1 MITFNFITQN
11 SDYKTNDMNTLELKS
26 IAELQNLAFYIPD
39 YQRGYRWTRQQVE
52 DLLNDIFEF
61 SQKDNAGIYCLQPLV
76 VVPRPSDEQP
86 LDKVHAA
93 KVNEQWEVVDGQQ
106 RLTTIRLI
114 LEVLGQSR
122 FYDITYQ
129 TRKNSAEF
137 LNNITAAEAKT
148 NAETNIDF
156 HHICQAVK
164 VICEWLLKT
173 ITGLEAVS
181 AKNVGA
187 NINSC
192 QTVDVIRKWLEES
205 KKLEELKKET
215 VEHFQKVL
223 LNRVKFIWYETEEDP
238 KEVFARLNIGKIS
251 LTNAELIKALLLNK
265 SNFDSS
271 DDDKIRLWQQEIAME
286 WDVIEYAL
294 QSNEFWLFLNVPGDE
309 RPTRIDY
316 VFDMIC
322 RCDMLGCKDEKD
334 TSDEFRT
341 FRYFYHYL
349 AVQKQKKISL
359 AQAVRT
365 IWEKVREIFHTLQE
379 WFDDMELYHYIGYLI
394 CMGRRVD
401 EIYKQWMT
409 NSAKSKFKE
418 YLISTIKGIIPYKKS
433 EEIENTVYEVDR
445 EGSQIK
451 GGSKTNCRPILLL
464 HNLQTV
470 INQNRILSTNA
481 KYKNGVFYKFPF
493 HLYKSEGWDVEHI
506 DSNTENGLNNIQSQ
520 REWLLNAYFGLQDKT
535 LRDQIQ
541 KFFKQ
546 YAGKAY
552 EQSEDSAKQ
561 TARDEAFTELK
572 HQIEDVGGNNRLS
585 QNEKNKIWNFTLLDS
600 STNRSYGNAIFP
612 AKRRVII
619 GKDQGKKFNPLTIDE
634 NRLIKES
641 SPTENGSSSFIPP
654 CTKYVFLKYYNTVSF
669 DPNAWTQADAN
680 AYKDNIIEV
689 LKDFLS

>member
-1 MITFNFITQN
+1 
-11 SDYKTNDMNTLELKS
+11 MNTLELKS

-76 VVPRPSDEQP
+76 VVKKSSDEQL
-86 LDKVHAA
+86 LDRVHAA
-93 KVNEQWEVVDGQQ
+93 KDLDEVKRILNGEWEVVDGQQ

-114 LEVLGQSR
+114 LEALEHHR

-129 TRKNSAEF
+129 TRKDSAKF
-137 LNNITAAEAKT
+137 LNEITAAEAAGEKT
-148 NAETNIDF
+148 EKNNIDF
-156 HHICQAVK
+156 YHIYQAVT
-164 VICEWLLKT
+164 VIHEWLEKT
-173 ITGLEAVS
+173 DKKKI
-181 AKNVGA
+181 
-187 NINSC
+187 
-192 QTVDVIRKWLEES
+192 DEEK
-205 KKLEELKKET
+205 KKL
-215 VEHFQKVL
+215 FQEVL

-265 SNFDSS
+265 SNFGSS

-294 QSNEFWLFLNVPGDE
+294 QSNEFWLFLNAPGDE

-349 AVQKQKKISL
+349 AVQKQKEISS

-365 IWEKVREIFHTLQE
+365 IWEKVREIFQTLQE
-379 WFDDMELYHYIGYLI
+379 WFDDMELYHYVGYLI
-394 CMGRRVD
+394 CMGRNID
-401 EIYKQWMT
+401 EIYEHWITTKPD
-409 NSAKSKFKE
+409 FKE
-418 YLISTIKGIIPYKKS
+418 YLMSVIKDIIPCKKIKD
-433 EEIENTVYEVDR
+433 IENRVYEVDA
-445 EGSQIK
+445 EDSQTK

-470 INQNRILSTNA
+470 INQNRILDANA
-481 KYKNGVFYKFPF
+481 KYKNGIFYKFPF
-493 HLYKSEGWDVEHI
+493 HLYKLEGWDVEHI
-506 DSNTENGLNNIQSQ
+506 DSNTENGLDNIKSQ

-535 LRDQIQ
+535 LRGQIQ

-546 YAGKAY
+546 YAGNAS

-572 HQIEDVGGNNRLS
+572 HQIEDVGGNDRLS

-612 AKRRVII
+612 AKRKVII
-619 GKDQGKKFNPLTIDE
+619 GKDQGKKFNSSTIDE
-634 NRLIKES
+634 NGQIVLGSAEN
-641 SPTENGSSSFIPP
+641 SPSAFIPP
-654 CTKYVFLKYYNTVSF
+654 CTRYVFLKYYNTASF
-669 DPNAWTQADAN
+669 DPNVWTRNDAE

>member
-1 MITFNFITQN
+1 MKIFNFTIQN
-11 SDYKTNDMNTLELKS
+11 SDYKTTDMNTLELKS
-26 IAELQNLAFYIPD
+26 IAKLQDLEFYIPD

-61 SQKDNAGIYCLQPLV
+61 SQKENAGIYCLQPLV
-76 VVPRPSDEQP
+76 VIKRSSEEQL
-86 LDKVHAA
+86 LDRVHAA
-93 KVNEQWEVVDGQQ
+93 KDLDEVKRILNGQWEVVDGQQ

-114 LEVLGQSR
+114 LEVLNCPC
-122 FYDITYQ
+122 YDITYQ
-129 TRKNSAEF
+129 TRENSAEF
-137 LNNITAAEAKT
+137 LNTITTKGEKDAK
-148 NAETNIDF
+148 TNIDF
-156 HHICQAVK
+156 YRIYEAYK
-164 VICEWLLKT
+164 KIDEWL
-173 ITGLEAVS
+173 
-181 AKNVGA
+181 
-187 NINSC
+187 
-192 QTVDVIRKWLEES
+192 
-205 KKLEELKKET
+205 KEIDGKQK
-215 VEHFQKVL
+215 ERFQNVL
-223 LNRVKFIWYETEEDP
+223 LNQVKFIWYETQENP
-238 KEVFARLNIGKIS
+238 KEVFTRLNIGKIS

-265 SNFDSS
+265 SNFDRR

-294 QSNEFWLFLNVPGDE
+294 QSNEFWLFLNAPGDE

-349 AVQKQKKISL
+349 AVQKQKEISL

-365 IWEKVREIFHTLQE
+365 IWEKVREIFQTLQE
-379 WFDDMELYHYIGYLI
+379 WFDDMELYHYVGYLI
-394 CMGRRVD
+394 CMGRNID
-401 EIYKQWMT
+401 EIYEHWNDSDNK
-409 NSAKSKFKE
+409 AGFIEK
-418 YLISTIKGIIPYKKS
+418 YLTEEIKKTIPYKD
-433 EEIENTVYEVDR
+433 IENTVYEVKQ
-445 EGSQIK
+445 EGSQFK

-470 INQNRILSTNA
+470 INQNRILSANA

-493 HLYKSEGWDVEHI
+493 HLYKLEGWDVEHI
-506 DSNTENGLNNIQSQ
+506 DSNTENGLDNIQSQ

-572 HQIEDVGGNNRLS
+572 HQIEDVGGNDRLS

-612 AKRRVII
+612 AKRKVII
-619 GKDQGKKFNPLTIDE
+619 GKDQGKKFNSSTIDE
-634 NRLIKES
+634 NGQIVLGSAEN
-641 SPTENGSSSFIPP
+641 SPSAFIPP
-654 CTKYVFLKYYNTVSF
+654 CTRYVFLKYYNTASF
-669 DPNAWTQADAN
+669 DPNVWTRNDAE

-689 LKDFLS
+689 LKNFLS

>member
-1 MITFNFITQN
+1 
-11 SDYKTNDMNTLELKS
+11 MNTLELKS
-26 IAELQNLAFYIPD
+26 IAELENLAFYIPD
-39 YQRGYRWTRQQVE
+39 YQRGYRWTRRQVE

-61 SQKDNAGIYCLQPLV
+61 SQKENAGIYCLQPLV
-76 VVPRPSDEQP
+76 VIKKSSEEQL
-86 LDKVHAA
+86 LDRVHAA
-93 KVNEQWEVVDGQQ
+93 KDLDEVKRILNGQWEVVDGQQ

-114 LEVLGQSR
+114 LEVLRHHR
-122 FYDITYQ
+122 FYEITYQ
-129 TRKNSAEF
+129 TREDSAEF
-137 LNNITAAEAKT
+137 LNGITTTEAEKE
-148 NAETNIDF
+148 AEKNIDF
-156 HHICQAVK
+156 YHIYEAYK
-164 VICEWLLKT
+164 KIDEWL
-173 ITGLEAVS
+173 
-181 AKNVGA
+181 
-187 NINSC
+187 
-192 QTVDVIRKWLEES
+192 
-205 KKLEELKKET
+205 KEIDGKQK
-215 VEHFQKVL
+215 ERFQNVL
-223 LNRVKFIWYETEEDP
+223 LHRVKFIWYETKEDP
-238 KEVFARLNIGKIS
+238 KEVFTRLNIGKIS

-265 SNFDSS
+265 SNFGSS

-294 QSNEFWLFLNVPGDE
+294 QSNEFWLFLNAPGDE

-349 AVQKQKKISL
+349 AVQKQKEISL

-365 IWEKVREIFHTLQE
+365 IWEKVREIFQTLQE

-401 EIYKQWMT
+401 EIYKQW
-409 NSAKSKFKE
+409 NDSDNKSGFIEK
-418 YLISTIKGIIPYKKS
+418 YLTEEIKKTIPYKD
-433 EEIENTVYEVDR
+433 IENTVYEVKQ
-445 EGSQIK
+445 EGSQFK

-470 INQNRILSTNA
+470 INQNRILSANA

-493 HLYKSEGWDVEHI
+493 HLYKLEGWDVEHI
-506 DSNTENGLNNIQSQ
+506 DSNTENGLNDIQSQ

-572 HQIEDVGGNNRLS
+572 HQIEDVGGNDRLS

-612 AKRRVII
+612 AKRKVII
-619 GKDQGKKFNPLTIDE
+619 GKDQGKKFNSSTIDE
-634 NRLIKES
+634 NGQIVLGSAEN
-641 SPTENGSSSFIPP
+641 SPSAFIPP
-654 CTKYVFLKYYNTVSF
+654 CTRYVFLKYYNTASF
-669 DPNAWTQADAN
+669 DPNVWTRNDAE

-689 LKDFLS
+689 LKNFLS

>member
-1 MITFNFITQN
+1 
-11 SDYKTNDMNTLELKS
+11 MNTLELKS
-26 IAELQNLAFYIPD
+26 VAELQDLAFYIPD
-39 YQRGYRWTRQQVE
+39 YQRGYRWTQRQVE

-76 VVPRPSDEQP
+76 VKSLNGP
-86 LDKVHAA
+86 
-93 KVNEQWEVVDGQQ
+93 WEVVDGQQ

-114 LEVLGQSR
+114 LEVLGRSR

-129 TRKNSAEF
+129 TRKDSAEF
-137 LNNITAAEAKT
+137 LNEITTEAAGEK
-148 NAETNIDF
+148 AEEKEKNNIDF
-156 HHICQAVK
+156 YHIYLAV
-164 VICEWLLKT
+164 T
-173 ITGLEAVS
+173 
-181 AKNVGA
+181 
-187 NINSC
+187 
-192 QTVDVIRKWLEES
+192 VIRKWLKEKMDEKKIDEEK
-205 KKLEELKKET
+205 KKL
-215 VEHFQKVL
+215 FQKIL
-223 LNRVKFIWYETEEDP
+223 LEQVKFIWYETEEDP
-238 KEVFARLNIGKIS
+238 KEVFTRLNIGKIS

-271 DDDKIRLWQQEIAME
+271 DDDKIRLWQQEIAMK

-294 QSNEFWLFLNVPGDE
+294 QSNEFWLFLNAPGDE

-322 RCDMLGCKDEKD
+322 RCDLLGCKDEKD

-349 AVQKQKKISL
+349 AVQKQKEISL

-365 IWEKVREIFHTLQE
+365 IWEKVREIFQTLQE

-394 CMGRRVD
+394 YMGRKVD
-401 EIYKQWMT
+401 EIYKQW
-409 NSAKSKFKE
+409 NVSDGKFEFIEKYLKE
-418 YLISTIKGIIPYKKS
+418 EIKRTIPYKD
-433 EEIENTVYEVDR
+433 IENTVYEVES
-445 EGSQIK
+445 EGSAHK
-451 GGSKTNCRPILLL
+451 GGNKTNCRPILLL

-470 INQNRILSTNA
+470 INQNRILGANE

-493 HLYKSEGWDVEHI
+493 HLYKLEGWDVEHI
-506 DSNTENGLNNIQSQ
+506 DSNTENGLDNIPSQ

-546 YAGKAY
+546 YAGAGKAS

-572 HQIEDVGGNNRLS
+572 HQIEDVGGNDRLS

-634 NRLIKES
+634 NGQIKES

-654 CTKYVFLKYYNTVSF
+654 CTRYVFLKYYNTASF
-669 DPNAWTQADAN
+669 DPNAWTKDDAE
-680 AYKDNIIEV
+680 AYKNNIKEV

>member
-1 MITFNFITQN
+1 
-11 SDYKTNDMNTLELKS
+11 MNTLELKS
-26 IAELQNLAFYIPD
+26 IAKLQDLEFYIPD

-61 SQKDNAGIYCLQPLV
+61 SQKENAGIYCLQPLV
-76 VVPRPSDEQP
+76 VIKRSSEEQL
-86 LDKVHAA
+86 LDRVHAA
-93 KVNEQWEVVDGQQ
+93 KDLDEVKRILNGQWEVVDGQQ

-114 LEVLGQSR
+114 LEVLNCPC
-122 FYDITYQ
+122 YDITYQ
-129 TRKNSAEF
+129 TRENSAEF
-137 LNNITAAEAKT
+137 LNTITTKGEKDAK
-148 NAETNIDF
+148 TNIDF
-156 HHICQAVK
+156 YRIYEAYK
-164 VICEWLLKT
+164 KIDEWLKT
-173 ITGLEAVS
+173 KIDE
-181 AKNVGA
+181 
-187 NINSC
+187 
-192 QTVDVIRKWLEES
+192 
-205 KKLEELKKET
+205 KKK
-215 VEHFQKVL
+215 HFQNVL
-223 LNRVKFIWYETEEDP
+223 LNQVKFIWYETQENP
-238 KEVFARLNIGKIS
+238 KEVFTRLNIGKIS

-265 SNFDSS
+265 SNFDSR

-294 QSNEFWLFLNVPGDE
+294 QSNEFWLFLNAPGDE

-349 AVQKQKKISL
+349 AVQKQKEISL

-365 IWEKVREIFHTLQE
+365 IWEKVREIFQTLQE
-379 WFDDMELYHYIGYLI
+379 WFDDMELYHYVGYLI
-394 CMGRRVD
+394 CMGRNID
-401 EIYKQWMT
+401 EIYEHWNDSDNK
-409 NSAKSKFKE
+409 AGFIEK
-418 YLISTIKGIIPYKKS
+418 YLTEEIKKTIPYKD
-433 EEIENTVYEVDR
+433 IENTVYEVKQ
-445 EGSQIK
+445 EGSQFK

-470 INQNRILSTNA
+470 INQNRILSANA

-493 HLYKSEGWDVEHI
+493 HLYKLEGWDVEHI
-506 DSNTENGLNNIQSQ
+506 DSNTENGLDNIQSQ

-546 YAGKAY
+546 YAY

-572 HQIEDVGGNNRLS
+572 HQIEDVGGNDRLS

-612 AKRRVII
+612 AKRKVII
-619 GKDQGKKFNPLTIDE
+619 GKDQGKKFNPSTIDE
-634 NRLIKES
+634 NGQIVLGSAEN
-641 SPTENGSSSFIPP
+641 SPSAFIPP
-654 CTKYVFLKYYNTVSF
+654 CTRYVFLKYYNTASF
-669 DPNAWTQADAN
+669 DPNVWTRNDAE

-689 LKDFLS
+689 LKNFLS

>member
-1 MITFNFITQN
+1 MKIFNFTIQN
-11 SDYKTNDMNTLELKS
+11 SDYKTTDMNTLELKS
-26 IAELQNLAFYIPD
+26 VAELQNLAFYIPD
-39 YQRGYRWTRQQVE
+39 YQRGYRWTRRQVE

-61 SQKDNAGIYCLQPLV
+61 SQKENAGIYCLQPLV
-76 VVPRPSDEQP
+76 VIKRSSEEQL
-86 LDKVHAA
+86 LDRVHAA
-93 KVNEQWEVVDGQQ
+93 KDLDEVKRILNGQWEVVDGQQ

-114 LEVLGQSR
+114 LEVLRHHR
-122 FYDITYQ
+122 FYEITYQ
-129 TRKNSAEF
+129 TREDSAEF
-137 LNNITAAEAKT
+137 LNGITTTEAEKE
-148 NAETNIDF
+148 AEKNIDF
-156 HHICQAVK
+156 YHIYEAYK
-164 VICEWLLKT
+164 KIDEWL
-173 ITGLEAVS
+173 
-181 AKNVGA
+181 
-187 NINSC
+187 
-192 QTVDVIRKWLEES
+192 
-205 KKLEELKKET
+205 KEIDGKQK
-215 VEHFQKVL
+215 ERFQNVL
-223 LNRVKFIWYETEEDP
+223 LHRVKFIWYETKEDP
-238 KEVFARLNIGKIS
+238 KEVFTRLNIGKIS

-265 SNFDSS
+265 SNFGSS

-294 QSNEFWLFLNVPGDE
+294 QSNEFWLFLNAPGDE

-349 AVQKQKKISL
+349 AVQKQKEISL

-365 IWEKVREIFHTLQE
+365 IWEKVREIFQTLQE

-401 EIYKQWMT
+401 EIYKQW
-409 NSAKSKFKE
+409 NDSDNKSGFIEK
-418 YLISTIKGIIPYKKS
+418 YLTEEIKKTIPYKD
-433 EEIENTVYEVDR
+433 IENTVYEVKQ
-445 EGSQIK
+445 EGSQFK

-470 INQNRILSTNA
+470 INQNRILSANA

-493 HLYKSEGWDVEHI
+493 HLYKLEGWDVEHI
-506 DSNTENGLNNIQSQ
+506 DSNTENGLDNIQSQ

-535 LRDQIQ
+535 IRDQIQ

-546 YAGKAY
+546 YAAY

-561 TARDEAFTELK
+561 TARDKAFTELK
-572 HQIEDVGGNNRLS
+572 HQIEDVGGNDRLS

-612 AKRRVII
+612 AKRKVII
-619 GKDQGKKFNPLTIDE
+619 GKDQGKKFNSSTIDE
-634 NRLIKES
+634 NGQIVLGSAEN
-641 SPTENGSSSFIPP
+641 SPSAFIPP
-654 CTKYVFLKYYNTVSF
+654 CTRYVFLKYYNTASF
-669 DPNAWTQADAN
+669 DPNVWARNDAE

-689 LKDFLS
+689 LKNFLS

>member
-1 MITFNFITQN
+1 
-11 SDYKTNDMNTLELKS
+11 MNTLELKS
-26 IAELQNLAFYIPD
+26 VAELQNLAFYIPD
-39 YQRGYRWTRQQVE
+39 YQRGYRWTRRQVE

-61 SQKDNAGIYCLQPLV
+61 SQKENAGIYCLQPLV
-76 VVPRPSDEQP
+76 VIKRSSEEQL
-86 LDKVHAA
+86 LDRVHAA
-93 KVNEQWEVVDGQQ
+93 KDLDEVKRILNGQWEVVDGQQ

-114 LEVLGQSR
+114 LEVLRHHR
-122 FYDITYQ
+122 FYEITYQ
-129 TRKNSAEF
+129 TREDSAEF
-137 LNNITAAEAKT
+137 LNGITTTEAEKE
-148 NAETNIDF
+148 AEKNIDF
-156 HHICQAVK
+156 YHIYEAYK
-164 VICEWLLKT
+164 KIDEWL
-173 ITGLEAVS
+173 
-181 AKNVGA
+181 
-187 NINSC
+187 
-192 QTVDVIRKWLEES
+192 
-205 KKLEELKKET
+205 KEIDGKQK
-215 VEHFQKVL
+215 ERFQNVL
-223 LNRVKFIWYETEEDP
+223 LHRVKFIWYET
-238 KEVFARLNIGKIS
+238 KEVFTRLNIGKIS

-265 SNFDSS
+265 SNFGSS

-294 QSNEFWLFLNVPGDE
+294 QSNEFWLFLNAPGDE

-349 AVQKQKKISL
+349 AVQKQKEISL

-365 IWEKVREIFHTLQE
+365 IWEKVREIFQTLQE
-379 WFDDMELYHYIGYLI
+379 WFDDMELYHYVGYLI
-394 CMGRRVD
+394 CMGRNID
-401 EIYKQWMT
+401 EIYEHWITTKPD
-409 NSAKSKFKE
+409 FKE
-418 YLISTIKGIIPYKKS
+418 YLMSVIKDIIPCKKIKD
-433 EEIENTVYEVDR
+433 IENRVYEVDA
-445 EGSQIK
+445 EDSQTK

-470 INQNRILSTNA
+470 INQNRILSANA

-493 HLYKSEGWDVEHI
+493 HLYKLEGWDVEHI
-506 DSNTENGLNNIQSQ
+506 DSNTENGLDNIQSQ

-572 HQIEDVGGNNRLS
+572 HQIEDVGGNDRLS

-612 AKRRVII
+612 AKRKVII
-619 GKDQGKKFNPLTIDE
+619 GKDQGKKFNSSTIDE
-634 NRLIKES
+634 NGQIVLGSAEN
-641 SPTENGSSSFIPP
+641 SPSAFIPP
-654 CTKYVFLKYYNTVSF
+654 CTRYVFLKYYNTASF
-669 DPNAWTQADAN
+669 DPNVWTRNDAE

-689 LKDFLS
+689 LKNFLS

>member
-1 MITFNFITQN
+1 
-11 SDYKTNDMNTLELKS
+11 MNTLELKS
-26 IAELQNLAFYIPD
+26 VANLQKLAFYIPD
-39 YQRGYRWTRQQVE
+39 YQRGYRWTQRQVE

-76 VVPRPSDEQP
+76 VVPRSSDEQP
-86 LDKVHAA
+86 LDKAHATE
-93 KVNEQWEVVDGQQ
+93 VNEQWEVVDGQQ

-114 LEVLGQSR
+114 LEVLGRSR

-129 TRKNSAEF
+129 TRSDSAES
-137 LNNITAAEAKT
+137 LNKITTEEVAGEKAEEKAEEKAK
-148 NAETNIDF
+148 NNIDF
-156 HHICQAVK
+156 YHIYLAV
-164 VICEWLLKT
+164 T
-173 ITGLEAVS
+173 
-181 AKNVGA
+181 
-187 NINSC
+187 
-192 QTVDVIRKWLEES
+192 VIRRWLDE
-205 KKLEELKKET
+205 KKIDKEK
-215 VEHFQKVL
+215 FQDIL

-294 QSNEFWLFLNVPGDE
+294 QSNEFWLFLNAPGDE

-322 RCDMLGCKDEKD
+322 RCDLLGCKDEKEID
-334 TSDEFRT
+334 ATDDFRT

-349 AVQKQKKISL
+349 AVQKQNKISL

-365 IWEKVREIFHTLQE
+365 IWENVREIFHTLQE

-394 CMGRRVD
+394 YMGRKVD
-401 EIYKQWMT
+401 EIYKQW
-409 NSAKSKFKE
+409 NVSDGKFEFIEKYLKE
-418 YLISTIKGIIPYKKS
+418 EIKRTIPYKD
-433 EEIENTVYEVDR
+433 IENTVYEV
-445 EGSQIK
+445 ESAQNK

-470 INQNRILSTNA
+470 INQNRILGANA

-493 HLYKSEGWDVEHI
+493 HLYKLEGWDVEHI
-506 DSNTENGLNNIQSQ
+506 DSNTENGLNDIQSQ
-520 REWLLNAYFGLQDKT
+520 REWLLNAYFGLQDKAYQT

-541 KFFKQ
+541 EFFKTRK
-546 YAGKAY
+546 GD
-552 EQSEDSAKQ
+552 EQNADSDKQ
-561 TARDEAFTELK
+561 TVRNEQFAELK
-572 HQIEDVGGNNRLS
+572 KQIEDIGGSKRLD

-612 AKRRVII
+612 AKRRAII
-619 GKDQGKKFNPLTIDE
+619 GKDQGKRFSPPTIDE
-634 NRLIKES
+634 NGEIVLGS
-641 SPTENGSSSFIPP
+641 AENGSSSFIPP
-654 CTKYVFLKYYNTVSF
+654 CTRYVFLKYYNTASF
-669 DPNAWTQADAN
+669 DPNAWTKDDAE
-680 AYKDNIIEV
+680 AYKNNIKEV

>member
-1 MITFNFITQN
+1 
-11 SDYKTNDMNTLELKS
+11 MNTLELKS
-26 IAELQNLAFYIPD
+26 IAELENLAFYIPD
-39 YQRGYRWTRQQVE
+39 YQRGYRWTRRQVE

-61 SQKDNAGIYCLQPLV
+61 SQKENAGIYCLQPLV
-76 VVPRPSDEQP
+76 VIKRSSEEQL
-86 LDKVHAA
+86 LDRVHAA
-93 KVNEQWEVVDGQQ
+93 KDLDEVKRILNGQWEVVDGQQ

-114 LEVLGQSR
+114 LEVLNCPC
-122 FYDITYQ
+122 YDITYQ
-129 TRKNSAEF
+129 TRENSAEF
-137 LNNITAAEAKT
+137 LNTITTKGEKDAK
-148 NAETNIDF
+148 TNIDF
-156 HHICQAVK
+156 YRIYEAYK
-164 VICEWLLKT
+164 KIDEWL
-173 ITGLEAVS
+173 
-181 AKNVGA
+181 
-187 NINSC
+187 
-192 QTVDVIRKWLEES
+192 
-205 KKLEELKKET
+205 KEIDGKQK
-215 VEHFQKVL
+215 ERFQNVL
-223 LNRVKFIWYETEEDP
+223 LNQVKFIWYETQENP
-238 KEVFARLNIGKIS
+238 KEVFTRLNIGKIL

-265 SNFDSS
+265 SNFDSR

-294 QSNEFWLFLNVPGDE
+294 QSNEFWLFLNAPGDE

-322 RCDMLGCKDEKD
+322 RCDLLRCRDEKD

-349 AVQKQKKISL
+349 DVQKRNGTSL

-365 IWEKVREIFHTLQE
+365 IWEKVREIFQTLQE
-379 WFDDMELYHYIGYLI
+379 WFDDMELYHYVGYLI
-394 CMGRRVD
+394 CMGRNID
-401 EIYKQWMT
+401 EIYEHWITTKPD
-409 NSAKSKFKE
+409 FKE
-418 YLISTIKGIIPYKKS
+418 YLMSVIKDIIPCKKIKD
-433 EEIENTVYEVDR
+433 IENRVYEVDA
-445 EGSQIK
+445 EDSQTK

-470 INQNRILSTNA
+470 INQNRILSANA

-493 HLYKSEGWDVEHI
+493 HLYKLEGWDVEHI
-506 DSNTENGLNNIQSQ
+506 DSNTENGLDNIPSQ

-546 YAGKAY
+546 YAGNAS

-572 HQIEDVGGNNRLS
+572 HQIEDVGGNDRLS

-612 AKRRVII
+612 AKHRVII
-619 GKDQGKKFNPLTIDE
+619 GKDQGKKFNSSTI
-634 NRLIKES
+634 N
-641 SPTENGSSSFIPP
+641 ENGQIVLGSAENSPSAFIPP
-654 CTKYVFLKYYNTVSF
+654 CTRYVFLKYYNTASF
-669 DPNAWTQADAN
+669 DPNVWTRNDAE

-689 LKDFLS
+689 LKNFLS

>member
-1 MITFNFITQN
+1 
-11 SDYKTNDMNTLELKS
+11 MNTLELKS
-26 IAELQNLAFYIPD
+26 IAELENLAFHIPD
-39 YQRGYRWTRQQVE
+39 YQRGYRWTRRQVE

-76 VVPRPSDEQP
+76 VVKKSSNEQL
-86 LDKVHAA
+86 LDRVHAA
-93 KVNEQWEVVDGQQ
+93 KDLDEVKRILNGQWEVVDGQQ

-114 LEVLGQSR
+114 LEVLNCPC
-122 FYDITYQ
+122 YDITYQ
-129 TRKNSAEF
+129 TRENSAEF
-137 LNNITAAEAKT
+137 LNTITTKGEKDAK
-148 NAETNIDF
+148 TNIDF
-156 HHICQAVK
+156 YRIYEAYK
-164 VICEWLLKT
+164 KIDEWL
-173 ITGLEAVS
+173 
-181 AKNVGA
+181 
-187 NINSC
+187 
-192 QTVDVIRKWLEES
+192 
-205 KKLEELKKET
+205 KEIDGKQK
-215 VEHFQKVL
+215 ERFQNVL
-223 LNRVKFIWYETEEDP
+223 LNQVKFIWYETQENP
-238 KEVFARLNIGKIS
+238 KEVFTRLNIGKIS

-265 SNFDSS
+265 SNFDRR

-294 QSNEFWLFLNVPGDE
+294 QSNEFWLFLNAPGDE

-322 RCDMLGCKDEKD
+322 RCDLLRCRDEKN

-349 AVQKQKKISL
+349 DVQKRNGTSL

-365 IWEKVREIFHTLQE
+365 IWEKVREIFQTLQE
-379 WFDDMELYHYIGYLI
+379 WFDDMELYHYVGYLI
-394 CMGRRVD
+394 CMGRNID
-401 EIYKQWMT
+401 EIYEHWITTKPD
-409 NSAKSKFKE
+409 FKE
-418 YLISTIKGIIPYKKS
+418 YLMSVIKDIIPCKKIKD
-433 EEIENTVYEVDR
+433 IENRVYEVDA
-445 EGSQIK
+445 EDSQTK

-470 INQNRILSTNA
+470 INQNRILSANA

-493 HLYKSEGWDVEHI
+493 HLYKLEGWDVEHI
-506 DSNTENGLNNIQSQ
+506 DSNTENGLDNIQSQ

-572 HQIEDVGGNNRLS
+572 HQIEDVGGNDRLS

-612 AKRRVII
+612 AKRKVII
-619 GKDQGKKFNPLTIDE
+619 GKDQGKKFNPSTIDE
-634 NRLIKES
+634 NGQIVLGSAEN
-641 SPTENGSSSFIPP
+641 SPSAFIPP
-654 CTKYVFLKYYNTVSF
+654 CTRYVFLKYYNTASF
-669 DPNAWTQADAN
+669 DPNVWTRNDAE

-689 LKDFLS
+689 LKNFLS

>member
-1 MITFNFITQN
+1 MKIFNFTIQN
-11 SDYKTNDMNTLELKS
+11 SDYKTTDMNTLELKS
-26 IAELQNLAFYIPD
+26 VAELQNLAFYIPD
-39 YQRGYRWTRQQVE
+39 YQRGYRWTRRQVE

-61 SQKDNAGIYCLQPLV
+61 SQKENAGIYCLQPLV
-76 VVPRPSDEQP
+76 VIKKSSEEQL
-86 LDKVHAA
+86 LDRVHAA
-93 KVNEQWEVVDGQQ
+93 KDLDEVKRILNGQWEVVDGQQ

-114 LEVLGQSR
+114 LEVLNCPC
-122 FYDITYQ
+122 YDITYQ
-129 TRKNSAEF
+129 TRENSAEF
-137 LNNITAAEAKT
+137 LNTITTKGEKDAK
-148 NAETNIDF
+148 TNIDF
-156 HHICQAVK
+156 YRIYEAYK
-164 VICEWLLKT
+164 KIDEWL
-173 ITGLEAVS
+173 
-181 AKNVGA
+181 
-187 NINSC
+187 
-192 QTVDVIRKWLEES
+192 
-205 KKLEELKKET
+205 KEIDGKQK
-215 VEHFQKVL
+215 ERFQNVL
-223 LNRVKFIWYETEEDP
+223 LNQVKFIWYETQENP
-238 KEVFARLNIGKIS
+238 KEVFTRLNIGKIS

-265 SNFDSS
+265 SNFDRR

-294 QSNEFWLFLNVPGDE
+294 QSNEFWLFLNAPGDE

-349 AVQKQKKISL
+349 AVQKQKEISL

-365 IWEKVREIFHTLQE
+365 IWEKVREIFQTLQE
-379 WFDDMELYHYIGYLI
+379 WFDDMELYHYVGYLI
-394 CMGRRVD
+394 CMGSNVD
-401 EIYKQWMT
+401 EIYEHWNDSDNK
-409 NSAKSKFKE
+409 AGFIEKYLKE
-418 YLISTIKGIIPYKKS
+418 EIKKTIPYKD
-433 EEIENTVYEVDR
+433 IENTVYEVKQ
-445 EGSQIK
+445 EGSQFK

-470 INQNRILSTNA
+470 INQNRILSANA

-493 HLYKSEGWDVEHI
+493 HLYKLEGWDVEHI
-506 DSNTENGLNNIQSQ
+506 DSNTENGLVNIQSQ

-546 YAGKAY
+546 YAAY

-561 TARDEAFTELK
+561 TARDKAFTELK
-572 HQIEDVGGNNRLS
+572 HQIEDVGGNDRLS

-612 AKRRVII
+612 AKRKVII
-619 GKDQGKKFNPLTIDE
+619 GKDQGKKFNSSTIDE
-634 NRLIKES
+634 NGQIVLGSAEN
-641 SPTENGSSSFIPP
+641 SPSAFIPP
-654 CTKYVFLKYYNTVSF
+654 CTRYVFLKYYNTASF
-669 DPNAWTQADAN
+669 DPNVWTRNDAE

>member
-1 MITFNFITQN
+1 
-11 SDYKTNDMNTLELKS
+11 MNTLELKS
-26 IAELQNLAFYIPD
+26 IAKLQDLEFYIPD

-61 SQKDNAGIYCLQPLV
+61 SQKENAGIYCLQPLV
-76 VVPRPSDEQP
+76 VIKKSSEEQL
-86 LDKVHAA
+86 LDRVHAA
-93 KVNEQWEVVDGQQ
+93 KDMDEVKRILNGQWEVVDGQQ

-114 LEVLGQSR
+114 LEVLNCPC
-122 FYDITYQ
+122 YDITYQ
-129 TRKNSAEF
+129 TRENSAEF
-137 LNNITAAEAKT
+137 LNTITTKGEKDAK
-148 NAETNIDF
+148 TNIDF
-156 HHICQAVK
+156 YRIYEAYK
-164 VICEWLLKT
+164 KIDEWL
-173 ITGLEAVS
+173 
-181 AKNVGA
+181 
-187 NINSC
+187 
-192 QTVDVIRKWLEES
+192 
-205 KKLEELKKET
+205 KEIDGKQK
-215 VEHFQKVL
+215 ERFQNVL
-223 LNRVKFIWYETEEDP
+223 LNQVKFIWYETQENP
-238 KEVFARLNIGKIS
+238 KEVFTRLNIGKIS

-265 SNFDSS
+265 SNFDRR

-294 QSNEFWLFLNVPGDE
+294 QSNEFWLFLNAPGDE

-349 AVQKQKKISL
+349 AVQKQKEISL

-365 IWEKVREIFHTLQE
+365 IWEKVREIFQTLQE
-379 WFDDMELYHYIGYLI
+379 WFDDMELYHYVGYLI
-394 CMGRRVD
+394 CMGRNID
-401 EIYKQWMT
+401 EIYEHWNDSDNK
-409 NSAKSKFKE
+409 AGFIEK
-418 YLISTIKGIIPYKKS
+418 YLTEEIKKTIPYKD
-433 EEIENTVYEVDR
+433 IENTVYEVKQ
-445 EGSQIK
+445 EGSQFK

-470 INQNRILSTNA
+470 INQNRILSANA

-493 HLYKSEGWDVEHI
+493 HLYKLEGWDVEHI
-506 DSNTENGLNNIQSQ
+506 DSNTENGLDNIPSQ

-535 LRDQIQ
+535 LRGQIQ

-546 YAGKAY
+546 YAGKAS

-572 HQIEDVGGNNRLS
+572 HQIEDVGGNDRLS

-619 GKDQGKKFNPLTIDE
+619 GKDQGKKFNSSTIDE
-634 NRLIKES
+634 NGQIVLGSAEN
-641 SPTENGSSSFIPP
+641 SPSAFIPP
-654 CTKYVFLKYYNTVSF
+654 CTRYVFLKYYNTASF
-669 DPNAWTQADAN
+669 DPNVWTRNDAE

-689 LKDFLS
+689 LKNFLS

>member
-1 MITFNFITQN
+1 MKIFNFTIQN
-11 SDYKTNDMNTLELKS
+11 SDYKTTDMNTLELKS
-26 IAELQNLAFYIPD
+26 VAELQNLAFYIPD
-39 YQRGYRWTRQQVE
+39 YQRGYRWTRRQVE

-61 SQKDNAGIYCLQPLV
+61 SQKENAGIYCLQPLV
-76 VVPRPSDEQP
+76 VIKKSSEEQL
-86 LDKVHAA
+86 LDRVHAA
-93 KVNEQWEVVDGQQ
+93 KDLDEVKRILNGQWEVVDGQQ

-114 LEVLGQSR
+114 LEVLNCPC
-122 FYDITYQ
+122 YDITYQ
-129 TRKNSAEF
+129 TRENSAEF
-137 LNNITAAEAKT
+137 LNTITTKGEKDAK
-148 NAETNIDF
+148 TNIDF
-156 HHICQAVK
+156 YRIYEAYK
-164 VICEWLLKT
+164 KIDEWL
-173 ITGLEAVS
+173 
-181 AKNVGA
+181 
-187 NINSC
+187 
-192 QTVDVIRKWLEES
+192 
-205 KKLEELKKET
+205 KEIDGKQK
-215 VEHFQKVL
+215 ERFQNVL
-223 LNRVKFIWYETEEDP
+223 LNQVKFIWYETQENP
-238 KEVFARLNIGKIS
+238 KEVFTRLNIGKIS

-265 SNFDSS
+265 SNFDRR

-294 QSNEFWLFLNVPGDE
+294 QSNEFWLFLNAPGDE

-349 AVQKQKKISL
+349 AVQKQKEISL

-365 IWEKVREIFHTLQE
+365 IWEKVREIFQTLQE
-379 WFDDMELYHYIGYLI
+379 WFDDMELYHYVGYLI
-394 CMGRRVD
+394 CMGRNID
-401 EIYKQWMT
+401 EIYEHWITTKPD
-409 NSAKSKFKE
+409 FKE
-418 YLISTIKGIIPYKKS
+418 YLMSVIKDIIPCKKIKD
-433 EEIENTVYEVDR
+433 IENRVYEVDA
-445 EGSQIK
+445 EDSQTK

-470 INQNRILSTNA
+470 INQNRILSANA

-493 HLYKSEGWDVEHI
+493 HLYKLEGWDVEHI
-506 DSNTENGLNNIQSQ
+506 DSNTENGLDNIPSQ

-546 YAGKAY
+546 YVGNAS

-572 HQIEDVGGNNRLS
+572 HQIEDVGGNDRLS

-612 AKRRVII
+612 AKRKVII
-619 GKDQGKKFNPLTIDE
+619 GKDQGKKFNPSTIDE
-634 NRLIKES
+634 NGQIVLGSAEN
-641 SPTENGSSSFIPP
+641 SPSAFIPP
-654 CTKYVFLKYYNTVSF
+654 CTRYVFLKYYNTASF
-669 DPNAWTQADAN
+669 DPNVWTRNDAEV
-680 AYKDNIIEV
+680 YKDNIIEV
-689 LKDFLS
+689 LKNFLS

>member
-1 MITFNFITQN
+1 
-11 SDYKTNDMNTLELKS
+11 MNTLELKS
-26 IAELQNLAFYIPD
+26 VAELQNLAFYIPD
-39 YQRGYRWTRQQVE
+39 YQRGYRWTRRQVE
-52 DLLNDIFEF
+52 DLLNDIYEF

-76 VVPRPSDEQP
+76 VIKRSSEEQL
-86 LDKVHAA
+86 LDRVHAA
-93 KVNEQWEVVDGQQ
+93 KDMDEVKRILNGQWEVVDGQQ

-114 LEVLGQSR
+114 LEVLNCPC
-122 FYDITYQ
+122 YDITYQ
-129 TRKNSAEF
+129 TRENSAEF
-137 LNNITAAEAKT
+137 LNTITTKGEKDAK
-148 NAETNIDF
+148 TNIDF
-156 HHICQAVK
+156 YRIYEAYK
-164 VICEWLLKT
+164 KIDEWL
-173 ITGLEAVS
+173 
-181 AKNVGA
+181 
-187 NINSC
+187 
-192 QTVDVIRKWLEES
+192 
-205 KKLEELKKET
+205 KEIDGKQK
-215 VEHFQKVL
+215 ERFQNVL
-223 LNRVKFIWYETEEDP
+223 LNQVKFIWYETQENP
-238 KEVFARLNIGKIS
+238 KEVFTRLNIGKIL

-265 SNFDSS
+265 SNFDSR

-294 QSNEFWLFLNVPGDE
+294 QSNEFWLFLNAPGDE

-322 RCDMLGCKDEKD
+322 RCDLLRCRDEKD

-349 AVQKQKKISL
+349 DVQKRNGTSL

-365 IWEKVREIFHTLQE
+365 IWEKVREIFQTLQE
-379 WFDDMELYHYIGYLI
+379 WFDDMELYHYVGYLL
-394 CMGRRVD
+394 CMGRNID
-401 EIYKQWMT
+401 EIYEHWNDSDNK
-409 NSAKSKFKE
+409 AGFIEK
-418 YLISTIKGIIPYKKS
+418 YLTEEIKKTIPYKD
-433 EEIENTVYEVDR
+433 IENTVYEVKQ
-445 EGSQIK
+445 EGSQFK

-470 INQNRILSTNA
+470 INQNRILSANA

-493 HLYKSEGWDVEHI
+493 HLYKLEGWDVEHI
-506 DSNTENGLNNIQSQ
+506 DSNTENGLDNIQSQ

-572 HQIEDVGGNNRLS
+572 HQIEDVGGNDRLS

-612 AKRRVII
+612 AKRKVII
-619 GKDQGKKFNPLTIDE
+619 GKDQGKKFNPSTIDE
-634 NRLIKES
+634 NGQIVLGSAEN
-641 SPTENGSSSFIPP
+641 SPSAFIPP
-654 CTKYVFLKYYNTVSF
+654 CTRYVFLKYYNTASF
-669 DPNAWTQADAN
+669 DPNVWTRNDAE

-689 LKDFLS
+689 LKNFLS

>member
-1 MITFNFITQN
+1 MRIFNFNQN
-11 SDYKTNDMNTLELKS
+11 SDYKATGMNTLELKS
-26 IAELQNLAFYIPD
+26 IAKLQDLEFYIPD

-61 SQKDNAGIYCLQPLV
+61 SQKENAGIYCLQPLV
-76 VVPRPSDEQP
+76 VIKRSSEEQL
-86 LDKVHAA
+86 LDRVHAA
-93 KVNEQWEVVDGQQ
+93 KDLDEVKRILNGQWEVVDGQQ

-114 LEVLGQSR
+114 LEVLNCPC
-122 FYDITYQ
+122 YDITYQ
-129 TRKNSAEF
+129 TRENSAEF
-137 LNNITAAEAKT
+137 LNTITTKGEKDAK
-148 NAETNIDF
+148 TNIDF
-156 HHICQAVK
+156 YRIYEAYK
-164 VICEWLLKT
+164 KIDEWLKT
-173 ITGLEAVS
+173 KIDE
-181 AKNVGA
+181 
-187 NINSC
+187 
-192 QTVDVIRKWLEES
+192 
-205 KKLEELKKET
+205 KKK
-215 VEHFQKVL
+215 HFQNVL
-223 LNRVKFIWYETEEDP
+223 LNQVKFIWYETQENP
-238 KEVFARLNIGKIS
+238 KEVFTRLNIGKIS

-265 SNFDSS
+265 SNFDSR

-294 QSNEFWLFLNVPGDE
+294 QSNEFWLFLNAPGDE

-349 AVQKQKKISL
+349 AVQKQKEISL

-365 IWEKVREIFHTLQE
+365 IWEKVREIFQTLQE
-379 WFDDMELYHYIGYLI
+379 WFDDMELYHYVGYLI
-394 CMGRRVD
+394 CMGRNID
-401 EIYKQWMT
+401 EIYEHWNDSDNK
-409 NSAKSKFKE
+409 AGFIEK
-418 YLISTIKGIIPYKKS
+418 YLTEEIKKTIPYKD
-433 EEIENTVYEVDR
+433 IENTVYEVKQ
-445 EGSQIK
+445 EGSQFK

-470 INQNRILSTNA
+470 INQNRILSANA

-493 HLYKSEGWDVEHI
+493 HLYKLEGWDVEHI
-506 DSNTENGLNNIQSQ
+506 DSNTENGLDNIQSQ

-572 HQIEDVGGNNRLS
+572 HQIEDVGGNDRLS

-612 AKRRVII
+612 AKRKVII
-619 GKDQGKKFNPLTIDE
+619 GKDQGKKFNPSTIDE
-634 NRLIKES
+634 NGQIVLGSAEN
-641 SPTENGSSSFIPP
+641 SPSAFIPP
-654 CTKYVFLKYYNTVSF
+654 CTRYVFLKYYNTASF
-669 DPNAWTQADAN
+669 DPNVWTRNDAE

-689 LKDFLS
+689 LKNFLS

>member
-1 MITFNFITQN
+1 
-11 SDYKTNDMNTLELKS
+11 MNTLELKS
-26 IAELQNLAFYIPD
+26 IAKLQDLEFYIPD

-61 SQKDNAGIYCLQPLV
+61 SQKENAGIYCLQPLV
-76 VVPRPSDEQP
+76 VIKRSSEEQL
-86 LDKVHAA
+86 LDRVHAA
-93 KVNEQWEVVDGQQ
+93 KDLDEVKRILNGQWEVVDGQQ

-114 LEVLGQSR
+114 LEVLRHHR
-122 FYDITYQ
+122 FYEITYQ
-129 TRKNSAEF
+129 TREDSAEF
-137 LNNITAAEAKT
+137 LNGITTTEAEKE
-148 NAETNIDF
+148 AEKNIDF
-156 HHICQAVK
+156 YHIYEAYK
-164 VICEWLLKT
+164 KIDEWL
-173 ITGLEAVS
+173 
-181 AKNVGA
+181 
-187 NINSC
+187 
-192 QTVDVIRKWLEES
+192 
-205 KKLEELKKET
+205 KEIDGKQK
-215 VEHFQKVL
+215 ERFQNVL
-223 LNRVKFIWYETEEDP
+223 LHRVKFIWYETKEDP
-238 KEVFARLNIGKIS
+238 KEVFTRLNIGKIS

-265 SNFDSS
+265 SNFGSS

-294 QSNEFWLFLNVPGDE
+294 QSNEFWLFLNAPGDE

-349 AVQKQKKISL
+349 AVQKQKEISL

-365 IWEKVREIFHTLQE
+365 IWEKVREIFQTLQE
-379 WFDDMELYHYIGYLI
+379 WFDDMELYHYVGYLI
-394 CMGRRVD
+394 CMGRNID
-401 EIYKQWMT
+401 EIYEHWNDSDNK
-409 NSAKSKFKE
+409 AGFIEK
-418 YLISTIKGIIPYKKS
+418 YLTEEIKKTIPYKD
-433 EEIENTVYEVDR
+433 IENTVYEVKQ
-445 EGSQIK
+445 EGSQFK

-470 INQNRILSTNA
+470 INQNRILSANA

-493 HLYKSEGWDVEHI
+493 HLYKLEGWDVEHI
-506 DSNTENGLNNIQSQ
+506 DSNTENGLDNIQSQ

-572 HQIEDVGGNNRLS
+572 HQIEDVGGNDRLS

-612 AKRRVII
+612 AKRKVII
-619 GKDQGKKFNPLTIDE
+619 GKDQGKKFNSSTIDE
-634 NRLIKES
+634 NGQIVLGSAEN
-641 SPTENGSSSFIPP
+641 SPSAFIPP
-654 CTKYVFLKYYNTVSF
+654 CTRYVFLKYYNTASF
-669 DPNAWTQADAN
+669 DPNVWTRNDAE

-689 LKDFLS
+689 LKNFLS

>member
-1 MITFNFITQN
+1 MKIFNFTIQN
-11 SDYKTNDMNTLELKS
+11 SDYKTTDMNTLELKS
-26 IAELQNLAFYIPD
+26 VAELQNLAFYIPD
-39 YQRGYRWTRQQVE
+39 YQRGYRWTRRQVE

-76 VVPRPSDEQP
+76 VIKRSSEEQL
-86 LDKVHAA
+86 LDRVHAA
-93 KVNEQWEVVDGQQ
+93 KDLDEVKRILNGQWEVVDGQQ

-114 LEVLGQSR
+114 LEVLRHHR
-122 FYDITYQ
+122 FYEITYQ
-129 TRKNSAEF
+129 TREDSAEF
-137 LNNITAAEAKT
+137 LNGITTTEAEKE
-148 NAETNIDF
+148 AEKNIDF
-156 HHICQAVK
+156 YHIYETVK
-164 VICEWLLKT
+164 VIDEWLKT
-173 ITGLEAVS
+173 KIDE
-181 AKNVGA
+181 
-187 NINSC
+187 
-192 QTVDVIRKWLEES
+192 
-205 KKLEELKKET
+205 KKK
-215 VEHFQKVL
+215 HFQNVL
-223 LNRVKFIWYETEEDP
+223 LNRVKFIWYETEEVP

-265 SNFDSS
+265 SNFGSS

-294 QSNEFWLFLNVPGDE
+294 QSNEFWLFLNAPGDE

-349 AVQKQKKISL
+349 AVQKQKEISL

-365 IWEKVREIFHTLQE
+365 IWEKVREIFQTLQE
-379 WFDDMELYHYIGYLI
+379 WFDDMELYHYVGYLI
-394 CMGRRVD
+394 CMGRNID
-401 EIYKQWMT
+401 EIYEHWITTKPD
-409 NSAKSKFKE
+409 FKE
-418 YLISTIKGIIPYKKS
+418 YLMSVIKDIIPCKKIKD
-433 EEIENTVYEVDR
+433 IENRVYEVDA
-445 EGSQIK
+445 EDSQTK

-470 INQNRILSTNA
+470 INQNRILSANA

-493 HLYKSEGWDVEHI
+493 HLYKLEGWDVEHI
-506 DSNTENGLNNIQSQ
+506 DSNTENGLDNIPSQ
-520 REWLLNAYFGLQDKT
+520 REWLLNAYFGLQDEAYQT

-541 KFFKQ
+541 EFFT
-546 YAGKAY
+546 GKTS
-552 EQSEDSAKQ
+552 EQSEDSDKQ
-561 TARDEAFTELK
+561 TKRDEQFTKLK
-572 HQIEDVGGNNRLS
+572 KQIEDIGSSKRLG
-585 QNEKNKIWNFTLLDS
+585 QIEKNKIWNFTLLDS

-619 GKDQGKKFNPLTIDE
+619 GKDQGEKFNPPTIIE
-634 NRLIKES
+634 NGQIVLGS
-641 SPTENGSSSFIPP
+641 VENGSSSFIPP

-669 DPNAWTQADAN
+669 DPNAWTQADAE

>member
-1 MITFNFITQN
+1 
-11 SDYKTNDMNTLELKS
+11 MNTLELKS
-26 IAELQNLAFYIPD
+26 VADLQKLAFYIPD
-39 YQRGYRWTRQQVE
+39 YQRGYRWTQRQVE

-76 VVPRPSDEQP
+76 VVPRSSDEQP
-86 LDKVHAA
+86 LDKAHAT
-93 KVNEQWEVVDGQQ
+93 KVNMQWEVVDGQQ

-114 LEVLGQSR
+114 LEVLGRFR

-129 TRKNSAEF
+129 TRRDSAEF
-137 LNNITAAEAKT
+137 LNGITTVEAAGEKAEEKAK
-148 NAETNIDF
+148 NNIDF
-156 HHICQAVK
+156 YHIYLAVT
-164 VICEWLLKT
+164 VICEWLKEKT
-173 ITGLEAVS
+173 DE
-181 AKNVGA
+181 K
-187 NINSC
+187 
-192 QTVDVIRKWLEES
+192 K
-205 KKLEELKKET
+205 KKL
-215 VEHFQKVL
+215 FQDIL
-223 LNRVKFIWYETEEDP
+223 LNRVKFIWYETKEDP

-294 QSNEFWLFLNVPGDE
+294 QSNEFWLFLNAPGDE

-349 AVQKQKKISL
+349 AVQKQKEISL

-365 IWEKVREIFHTLQE
+365 IWEKVREIFQTLQE
-379 WFDDMELYHYIGYLI
+379 WFDDMELYHYVGYLI
-394 CMGRRVD
+394 CMGSNVD
-401 EIYKQWMT
+401 EIYEHW
-409 NSAKSKFKE
+409 NDSDNKSGFIEKYLKE
-418 YLISTIKGIIPYKKS
+418 EIKKTIPYKD
-433 EEIENTVYEVDR
+433 IENTVYEVKQ
-445 EGSQIK
+445 EGSQFK

-470 INQNRILSTNA
+470 INQNRILDANA
-481 KYKNGVFYKFPF
+481 KYKNGIFYKFPF
-493 HLYKSEGWDVEHI
+493 HLYKLEGWDVEHI
-506 DSNTENGLNNIQSQ
+506 DSNTENGLNDILSQ

-546 YAGKAY
+546 HPGKVY
-552 EQSEDSAKQ
+552 EQNEDSAKQ

-572 HQIEDVGGNNRLS
+572 HQIEDVGGNDRLS

-619 GKDQGKKFNPLTIDE
+619 GKDQGKKFNSSTIDE
-634 NRLIKES
+634 NGQIVLGSAEN
-641 SPTENGSSSFIPP
+641 SPSAFIPP
-654 CTKYVFLKYYNTVSF
+654 CTRYVFLKYYNTASF
-669 DPNAWTQADAN
+669 DPNVWTRNDAE

-689 LKDFLS
+689 LKNFLS

>member
-1 MITFNFITQN
+1 MKNTILSNRII
-11 SDYKTNDMNTLELKS
+11 KTTDMNTLKLKS

-76 VVPRPSDEQP
+76 VVKKSSDEQL
-86 LDKVHAA
+86 LDRVHAA
-93 KVNEQWEVVDGQQ
+93 KDLDEVKMYLNGEWEVVDGQQ

-114 LEVLGQSR
+114 LEALEHHR

-129 TRKNSAEF
+129 TRKDSAKF
-137 LNNITAAEAKT
+137 LNEITAAEAAGEKT
-148 NAETNIDF
+148 EKKEKNNIDF
-156 HHICQAVK
+156 YHIYQAVT
-164 VICEWLLKT
+164 VIHEWLEKT
-173 ITGLEAVS
+173 DKKKI
-181 AKNVGA
+181 
-187 NINSC
+187 
-192 QTVDVIRKWLEES
+192 DEEK
-205 KKLEELKKET
+205 KKL
-215 VEHFQKVL
+215 FQEVL

-265 SNFDSS
+265 SNFGSC

-294 QSNEFWLFLNVPGDE
+294 QSNEFWLFLNAPGDE

-316 VFDMIC
+316 IFDMIC
-322 RCDMLGCKDEKD
+322 RCDLLGCKDEKETD
-334 TSDEFRT
+334 ATDDFRT

-349 AVQKQKKISL
+349 TEQKQKEISL
-359 AQAVRT
+359 TQAVRT

-401 EIYKQWMT
+401 EIHKQWT
-409 NSAKSKFKE
+409 GPDNEAGKFGFIEE
-418 YLISTIKGIIPYKKS
+418 YLKKEIKKTIPCKD
-433 EEIENTVYEVDR
+433 IENTVYEVDP
-445 EGSQIK
+445 ENSAQIK

-470 INQNRILSTNA
+470 INQNRILDANA
-481 KYKNGVFYKFPF
+481 KYKNGIFYKFPF
-493 HLYKSEGWDVEHI
+493 HLYKLEGWDVEHI
-506 DSNTENGLNNIQSQ
+506 DSNTENGLNDILSQ
-520 REWLLNAYFGLQDKT
+520 REWLLNAYFGLQEGSYPE
-535 LRDQIQ
+535 LRDNIE

-546 YAGKAY
+546 HTGKV
-552 EQSEDSAKQ
+552 QNEDSNKQ
-561 TARDEAFTELK
+561 TVRNEQFAELK
-572 HQIEDVGGNNRLS
+572 KQIEDNGGSNRLD
-585 QNEKNKIWNFTLLDS
+585 QNKKNKIWNFTLLDS

-619 GKDQGKKFNPLTIDE
+619 GKDQGKKFNPLTIE
-634 NRLIKES
+634 NGQIKES

-654 CTKYVFLKYYNTVSF
+654 CTKYVFLKYYNTASF
-669 DPNAWTQADAN
+669 DPNAWTKDDADA
-680 AYKDNIIEV
+680 YKNNIIEV

>member
-1 MITFNFITQN
+1 
-11 SDYKTNDMNTLELKS
+11 MNTLELKS
-26 IAELQNLAFYIPD
+26 IAELGNRAFHIPD
-39 YQRGYRWTRQQVE
+39 YQRGYRWTRRQVE

-76 VVPRPSDEQP
+76 VVKKSSDEQL
-86 LDKVHAA
+86 LDRVHAA
-93 KVNEQWEVVDGQQ
+93 KDLDEVKRILNGQWEWEVVDGQQ

-114 LEVLGQSR
+114 LEVLGRSH

-129 TRKNSAEF
+129 TRENSADF
-137 LNNITAAEAKT
+137 LNEVTTAEAAEEK
-148 NAETNIDF
+148 AEEKEKNNIDF
-156 HHICQAVK
+156 YHIYQAVS
-164 VICEWLLKT
+164 VIGRWLNEKFDEK
-173 ITGLEAVS
+173 G
-181 AKNVGA
+181 
-187 NINSC
+187 
-192 QTVDVIRKWLEES
+192 
-205 KKLEELKKET
+205 KKF
-215 VEHFQKVL
+215 FQDIL

-265 SNFDSS
+265 SNFGSS
-271 DDDKIRLWQQEIAME
+271 DNDKIRLWQQEIAME

-294 QSNEFWLFLNVPGDE
+294 QSNEFWLFLNVPGNE

-316 VFDMIC
+316 IFDMIC
-322 RCDMLGCKDEKD
+322 RCDLLGCKDEKETD
-334 TSDEFRT
+334 ATDDFKT

-349 AVQKQKKISL
+349 AVQKQNGVSL

-401 EIYKQWMT
+401 EIHKQWT
-409 NSAKSKFKE
+409 DSDNKSGFIEKYLKE
-418 YLISTIKGIIPYKKS
+418 EIKKTIPCKD
-433 EEIENTVYEVDR
+433 IENTVYEVDP
-445 EGSQIK
+445 ENSAQIK
-451 GGSKTNCRPILLL
+451 DRSKTNCRPILLL

-506 DSNTENGLNNIQSQ
+506 DSNTENGLNDIQSQ
-520 REWLLNAYFGLQDKT
+520 REWLLYAYFGLQDKAYQT

-541 KFFKQ
+541 EFFRPRKVD
-546 YAGKAY
+546 

-561 TARDEAFTELK
+561 TARDEQFAELRR
-572 HQIEDVGGNNRLS
+572 QIEGISDNNRLS
-585 QNEKNKIWNFTLLDS
+585 QIEKNKIWNFTLLDA

-619 GKDQGKKFNPLTIDE
+619 GKDQGKKFNPPIIE
-634 NRLIKES
+634 NGQIKES
-641 SPTENGSSSFIPP
+641 SPTENGSSAFIPP
-654 CTKYVFLKYYNTVSF
+654 CTKYVFLKYYNTASF
-669 DPNAWTQADAN
+669 DPNAWTKDDAE
-680 AYKDNIIEV
+680 AYKNNIIEV

>member
-1 MITFNFITQN
+1 
-11 SDYKTNDMNTLELKS
+11 MNTLELKS
-26 IAELQNLAFYIPD
+26 VAELQDLAFYIPD
-39 YQRGYRWTRQQVE
+39 YQRGYRWTQRQVE

-76 VVPRPSDEQP
+76 VVPRSSDEQP
-86 LDKVHAA
+86 LDKAHAT
-93 KVNEQWEVVDGQQ
+93 KVNMQWEVVDGQQ

-114 LEVLGQSR
+114 LEVLGRFR

-129 TRKNSAEF
+129 TRRDSAEF
-137 LNNITAAEAKT
+137 LNGITTVEAAGEKAEEKAK
-148 NAETNIDF
+148 NNIDF
-156 HHICQAVK
+156 YHIYLAVT
-164 VICEWLLKT
+164 VICEWLK
-173 ITGLEAVS
+173 E
-181 AKNVGA
+181 KM
-187 NINSC
+187 
-192 QTVDVIRKWLEES
+192 DEKK
-205 KKLEELKKET
+205 KKL
-215 VEHFQKVL
+215 FQDIL
-223 LNRVKFIWYETEEDP
+223 LNRVKFIWYETKEDP

-271 DDDKIRLWQQEIAME
+271 DDDKIRLWQQEIAVE

-294 QSNEFWLFLNVPGDE
+294 QSNEFWLFLNAPGDE

-322 RCDMLGCKDEKD
+322 RCDLLKCKDEKEPD
-334 TSDEFRT
+334 ATDNFRT

-349 AVQKQKKISL
+349 AVQKQKEISL

-365 IWEKVREIFHTLQE
+365 IWENVREIFHTLRE

-394 CMGRRVD
+394 YMGRNVD
-401 EIYKQWMT
+401 EIYKQWT
-409 NSAKSKFKE
+409 GPDNKSGKFGFIEKYLKE
-418 YLISTIKGIIPYKKS
+418 EIKKTIPCKD
-433 EEIENTVYEVDR
+433 IENTVYEV
-445 EGSQIK
+445 ESAQNK
-451 GGSKTNCRPILLL
+451 GESKTNCRPILLL

-470 INQNRILSTNA
+470 INQNRILGANA

-506 DSNTENGLNNIQSQ
+506 DSNTENGLNDIQSQ
-520 REWLLNAYFGLQDKT
+520 REWLLNAYFGLQDKAYQT

-541 KFFKQ
+541 EFFKTRK
-546 YAGKAY
+546 GD
-552 EQSEDSAKQ
+552 EQSADSDKQ
-561 TARDEAFTELK
+561 TVRNEQFVELRR
-572 HQIEDVGGNNRLS
+572 QIEDISDNNRLD

-619 GKDQGKKFNPLTIDE
+619 GKDQGKRFSLPTIDE
-634 NRLIKES
+634 NEEIVLGS
-641 SPTENGSSSFIPP
+641 AENGSSSFIPP
-654 CTKYVFLKYYNTVSF
+654 CTRYVFLKYYNTASF
-669 DPNAWTQADAN
+669 DPNAWTKDDAET
-680 AYKDNIIEV
+680 YKNNIKEV